1 MLFAIDVGNTNI
13 VCGVF
18 DDRLLAHSW
27 RVSTDRQKTADEYGM
42 LIRQLFHHNGLSA
55 RDVDGI
61 VISSVVPPLTPE
73 IVEMCEKYFRRT
85 PLIVGP
91 GTRTGLRIRYDNPHE
106 VGADRIVNAVAA
118 YDRYGGPV
126 IVVDFGTATTFCA
139 ISADGDYLGGVI
151 APGIG
156 TASEA
161 LFQRA
166 ARLPR
171 VEITKPETVVGKTTV
186 RSMQSGIL
194 YGFVGLVD
202 EIVRRMKSELGWQP
216 RVIATG
222 GLAQLISAESEQIDE
237 VCSDLTLQGLRTIY
251 EKNYC

>member
-1 MLFAIDVGNTNI
+1 MLFVVDIGNTNI
-13 VCGVF
+13 VSGVF
-18 DDRLLAHSW
+18 QDKLLVHSW

-42 LIRQLFHHNGLSA
+42 LIRELFHHNGLSSS
-55 RDVDGI
+55 DVDGI
-61 VISSVVPPLTPE
+61 VVSSVVPPLTPE
-73 IVEMCEKYFRRT
+73 IVQMCDRYFKRT

-139 ISADGDYLGGVI
+139 ISAGGDYLGGVI
-151 APGIG
+151 APGMGI
-156 TASEA
+156 ASEA

-171 VEITKPETVVGKTTV
+171 VEIAKPETVVGKTTV
-186 RSMQSGIL
+186 KSMQSGIL

-202 EIVRRMKSELGWQP
+202 EIVRRMKCELGWQP

-222 GLAQLISAESEQIDE
+222 GMARLICAESDQIDE
-237 VCSDLTLQGLRTIY
+237 VCSDLTLEGLRTIY
-251 EKNYC
+251 EKNCC

>member
-1 MLFAIDVGNTNI
+1 M
-13 VCGVF
+13 
-18 DDRLLAHSW
+18 
-27 RVSTDRQKTADEYGM
+27 
-42 LIRQLFHHNGLSA
+42 
-55 RDVDGI
+55 
-61 VISSVVPPLTPE
+61 
-73 IVEMCEKYFRRT
+73 
-85 PLIVGP
+85 
-91 GTRTGLRIRYDNPHE
+91 
-106 VGADRIVNAVAA
+106 
-118 YDRYGGPV
+118 

-194 YGFVGLVD
+194 RVCRVG
-202 EIVRRMKSELGWQP
+202 R
-216 RVIATG
+216 
-222 GLAQLISAESEQIDE
+222 
-237 VCSDLTLQGLRTIY
+237 
-251 EKNYC
+251 